1 MTTLINIFCA
11 IGIAGIIFFTG
22 AFVYVIKETR
32 PLK

>member
-1 MTTLINIFCA
+1 MTTIINIFCA
-11 IGIAGIIFFTG
+11 IGIAGIIFFAG

>member
-22 AFVYVIKETR
+22 AFIYVVKNF

>member
-11 IGIAGIIFFTG
+11 IGIVGIIVFAG
-22 AFVYVIKETR
+22 AFAYVIKETR